1 MNMILKINPILQSLI
16 YLLLISSQLSAQC
29 IDSTKIAERK
39 RCISDIYQNI
49 FDIAPFYQPVCGCD
63 GVTYE
68 LDWCAIDHGVTSWTE
83 GACSCL
89 DSATY
94 NDTVFQFQSLQG
106 PDNLVLPRE
115 QVCGCDGKTYLTARV
130 AYESGIRTWSNGVC
144 SCIDS
149 TVINSEYAD
158 RCISIGYDYTGNDYI
173 NFDGRRIL
181 KGCDGKFYDNMCEA
195 FYRYGVTRFV
205 SINFPRND
213 CAIQP
218 ESQWESDYQCPP
230 EYNPVCGCNNVTY
243 FNQCVAEKH
252 YGVIDHYQG
261 ECFCRDTAKINTYGT
276 DNFFSVCRSPGF
288 YSRWKPVCGCDS
300 ISYINECVAMN
311 LHGVPMY
318 TEGPCSCVD
327 STFIRSESVCDNSYL
342 DPVCGCDG
350 KVYFNHCTAA
360 YHHGVMSYNTCN
372 CILDEIKDNE
382 INCQEIT
389 INNPVCGCDGRS
401 YPNSCVAQ
409 RKYGVSK
416 YTFGLCEDACKDTA
430 FVINEVPCADI
441 YDPVCGCD
449 NITYTNECIARYKNG
464 VIKWEPGPCTSTSS
478 SDVKQDLNLLVYPNP
493 TERKIYLSG
502 ISGEKYL
509 IIDASGNLVQQGI
522 QQTMLDISHLAPGLY
537 ILRLFFEKD
546 SYKSFKVIKI

>member
-1 MNMILKINPILQSLI
+1 MNMILKINPILQTLT

-29 IDSTKIAERK
+29 IDSTKIADRK
-39 RCISDIYQNI
+39 RCISDIYKNI
-49 FDIAPFYQPVCGCD
+49 FDIAPFYNPVCGCD
-63 GVTYE
+63 GVTYD
-68 LDWCAIDHGVTSWTE
+68 LDWCAIDHGVTSWTP
-83 GACSCL
+83 GACSCI
-89 DSATY
+89 DTASY
-94 NDTVFQFQSLQG
+94 NDTVFQFQTR
-106 PDNLVLPRE
+106 NLPSQLLIPRN
-115 QVCGCDGKTYLTARV
+115 QVCGCNEKTYMSARI
-130 AYESGIRTWSNGVC
+130 AYESGIRIWSAGAC

-149 TVINSEYAD
+149 SVINLEYVD
-158 RCISIGYDYTGNDYI
+158 SKCGEFDFIGNGLYN
-173 NFDGRRIL
+173 DGRRIL
-181 KGCDGKFYDNMCEA
+181 KGCDGKFYSNMCEA
-195 FYRYGVTRFV
+195 FYKHGVTKFV
-205 SINFPRND
+205 SLIDIFNSCLVLPEPERDPDFP
-213 CAIQP
+213 CS
-218 ESQWESDYQCPP
+218 SQYE
-230 EYNPVCGCNNVTY
+230 PVCGCDNVTY
-243 FNQCVAEKH
+243 HNQCVAENH
-252 YGVIDHYQG
+252 FGVMDHYIG

-276 DNFFSVCRSPGF
+276 DNWFSVCLSPGF

-311 LHGVPMY
+311 LHGVPIY
-318 TEGPCSCVD
+318 TDGPCSCVD
-327 STFIRSESVCDNSYL
+327 STFIRPESVCDNSYL

-360 YHHGVMSYNTCN
+360 YHHGVMSYTPCN
-372 CILDEIKDNE
+372 CILEEIKDEN

-401 YPNSCVAQ
+401 YPNTCVAQ

-464 VIKWEPGPCTSTSS
+464 VIKWEVGPCTSTSATNI
-478 SDVKQDLNLLVYPNP
+478 KEDLNILVYPNP
-493 TERKIYLSG
+493 TTGKIYLSG

-509 IIDASGNLVQQGI
+509 ITDASGNLVQKGI